1 MSERRVFFG
10 TLALSCAQAA
20 KFGLQLAVL
29 PVLARILGPQSYG
42 LVAIAMPFILLANML
57 SDAGLGSALVRVENP
72 SRDLESTAFWLSGA
86 VCVGLTIILALA
98 AVPVSQLLHAPKL
111 PPILLTLS
119 LVLIISGSLSVP
131 NARIMRQRRFAVFA
145 VSDVVSSVSA
155 ACAAIAAAL
164 AGWGP
169 WSLVVQQLVLWIVKS
184 AWIACAARFVP
195 AMICRPA
202 LVASHVSFGVHAA
215 ASGVADFFGKNAPT
229 VLVGGLL
236 GVLAAGQYS
245 MAFQLT
251 RLLDSLISGPI
262 YVVIFTAI
270 AQLGERRAQAA
281 EVAMRG
287 LRGVAIVLAPAFAG
301 LAAVADLLVKLL
313 LGPKWAASAAVL
325 ALLAPF
331 GFLLCLLSIV
341 GAALMGLGRSQAQFR
356 LTVLSGV
363 ASCLGGLAGAPFGLK
378 GVALGLSLGAVAV
391 TPVYFQALA
400 RELRM
405 GLAALAGEL
414 APPIVAALAMLA
426 VVFALR
432 AASRGTSEWAQLI
445 LAVGGGLL
453 SFTAI
458 LALMYGR
465 RLLSD
470 VRSILPGSVLSEPNP
485 S

>member
-1 MSERRVFFG
+1 MV
-10 TLALSCAQAA
+10 
-20 KFGLQLAVL
+20 
-29 PVLARILGPQSYG
+29 
-42 LVAIAMPFILLANML
+42 
-57 SDAGLGSALVRVENP
+57 
-72 SRDLESTAFWLSGA
+72 
-86 VCVGLTIILALA
+86 
-98 AVPVSQLLHAPKL
+98 
-111 PPILLTLS
+111 
-119 LVLIISGSLSVP
+119 
-131 NARIMRQRRFAVFA
+131 
-145 VSDVVSSVSA
+145 
-155 ACAAIAAAL
+155 
-164 AGWGP
+164 
-169 WSLVVQQLVLWIVKS
+169 
-184 AWIACAARFVP
+184 
-195 AMICRPA
+195 CRPA
-202 LVASHVSFGVHAA
+202 LVASYVSFGVHAA
-215 ASGVADFFGKNAPT
+215 ASGVADFVGKNAPT

-262 YVVIFTAI
+262 YIVIFTAI

-281 EVAMRG
+281 QVAMRG

-313 LGPKWAASAAVL
+313 LGPKWAGSAAVL

-378 GVALGLSLGAVAV
+378 GVAAGLSLGAVAV

-405 GLAALAGEL
+405 RLAAMAAEL
-414 APPIVAALAMLA
+414 APPVVAALAMLG

-432 AASRGTSEWAQLI
+432 AASREASEWAQLI

-453 SFTAI
+453 SFTGI